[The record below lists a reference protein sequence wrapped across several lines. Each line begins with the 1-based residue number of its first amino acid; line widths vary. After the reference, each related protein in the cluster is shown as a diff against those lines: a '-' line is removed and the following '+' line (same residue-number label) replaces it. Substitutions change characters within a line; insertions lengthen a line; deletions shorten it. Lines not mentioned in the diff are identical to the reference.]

1 NLNLNLNLNLTFKQN
16 TAMNHTLASP
26 PGRRLPFHAL
36 ALLLL
41 LLLTVAAL
49 YYNRPDPAPEL
60 AYFTGHTGGG
70 SAFSYEVTTS
80 DLAVDW
86 PGDGVSE
93 AERGGD
99 FDPKDKCPEDFFA
112 AGFTVIFKKL
122 PDGNIIKFL
131 YHKGKKLLYRI
142 DKDAIN
148 GKAGIGLHR
157 VTGTHFNA
165 KYRIADKAFKG
176 GKSVSVPNAKGGADK
191 VRFRYGEAVSKRRVR
206 PDREL
211 FRETHIGPK
220 QCQSW
225 WDLFNFMP

>member
-1 NLNLNLNLNLTFKQN
+1 
-16 TAMNHTLASP
+16 MNHTLASP

-36 ALLLL
+36 ALLFLALL
-41 LLLTVAAL
+41 AIAAL
-49 YYNRPDPAPEL
+49 YYSHLDPALEL

-70 SAFSYEVTTS
+70 ATFSYEVTSNDIT
-80 DLAVDW
+80 VDW
-86 PGDGVSE
+86 PG
-93 AERGGD
+93 GGD
-99 FDPKDKCPEDFFA
+99 FDPKDKCPEEFFA
-112 AGFTVIFKKL
+112 AGFTVILKKL
-122 PDGNIIKFL
+122 PDGNTVKFL

-142 DKDAIN
+142 DKDIVK
-148 GKAGIGLHR
+148 GKAKIGLHW

-176 GKSVSVPNAKGGADK
+176 GRSVVVPNAKGGVDK

-220 QCQSW
+220 QCRSW

>member
-1 NLNLNLNLNLTFKQN
+1 MIHSLT
-16 TAMNHTLASP
+16 SP
-26 PGRRLPFHAL
+26 PGRRFPFHAL

-41 LLLTVAAL
+41 GLLLVVAL
-49 YYNRPDPAPEL
+49 YYSHLNPAPEL

-70 SAFSYEVTTS
+70 AAFSYEVTTS
-80 DLAVDW
+80 DLTVDW
-86 PGDGVSE
+86 QN
-93 AERGGD
+93 GGD

-112 AGFTVIFKKL
+112 AGFTVICRKMKQRGYF
-122 PDGNIIKFL
+122 KFL
-131 YHKGKKLLYRI
+131 YHKKKKLLYRI
-142 DKDAIN
+142 DQDVVK
-148 GKAGIGLHR
+148 GKAKIGLHW
-157 VTGTHFNA
+157 VTGTNFNA

-176 GKSVSVPNAKGGADK
+176 GRATAVPNAKGGVDK
-191 VRFRYGEAVSKRRVR
+191 VRFKYGEAVSKRRVR